1 MENYIVI
8 NGRKAELTE
17 EQLKAL
23 GIETEKKSPFD
34 RVHNKKT
41 MGTITLLV
49 YLEKSLQVSI
59 MDIFPK

>member
-8 NGRKAELTE
+8 NGRKAELTA

-34 RVHNKKT
+34 RCDDKK
-41 MGTITLLV
+41 MLL
-49 YLEKSLQVSI
+49 
-59 MDIFPK
+59 FHRTRR